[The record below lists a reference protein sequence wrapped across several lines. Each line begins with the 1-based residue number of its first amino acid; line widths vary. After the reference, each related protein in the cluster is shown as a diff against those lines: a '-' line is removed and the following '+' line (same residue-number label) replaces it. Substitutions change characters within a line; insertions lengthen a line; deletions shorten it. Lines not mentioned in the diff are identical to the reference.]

1 MKSFHE
7 RVKFTLTPAP
17 RTPSSRPSDGDKL
30 AMRTRTPLAPEPA
43 AWHSESSDDSVV
55 HSPHRARSGSPLRR
69 NASRTHIALEVNL
82 KADDSAA
89 HRENSAHSQ
98 PQHVYSATPSKNKNR
113 FISFP
118 APVLGKIGA
127 GGPDLEDL
135 MIIDS
140 QCTQRHWRAYT
151 CGRIAH
157 VVVGISVVL
166 LLFLFTSPAGSLAPV
181 SQPSIVSSR
190 ATVSS
195 PAPSLLPS
203 STRTLPLKMLTV
215 CTGNTCRSPMMLI
228 LLKAELQ
235 RLGLKELVEVDSA
248 GTGPRAAE
256 HRPASV
262 HARTLFPVLRDHR
275 SKSIGVLRMSAY
287 DHIFCMT
294 PAHKVS
300 VLEQCFSETSS
311 TIEPAP
317 LKGMPAPDPRTQ
329 QNRSCEQRVT
339 VYPGEG
345 GLSDPYNKTLS
356 EYQECAE
363 KLRVWVAEVR
373 VLCGCECVRARV
385 CGLGWRACRKRC
397 SPPPSARR
405 LPMQMPAHDAV
416 TFEYAVWHIVRQVL
430 EALRSSLPEPVS
442 LQSPPPVLPRDARDR

>member
-1 MKSFHE
+1 
-7 RVKFTLTPAP
+7 
-17 RTPSSRPSDGDKL
+17 
-30 AMRTRTPLAPEPA
+30 MRTRTPLTLEPA
-43 AWHSESSDDSVV
+43 AWHSDKESSDESVV
-55 HSPHRARSGSPLRR
+55 HSPHRARFAELEQHHRSCSPLRR
-69 NASRTHIALEVNL
+69 NASRTHISLEVNL

-195 PAPSLLPS
+195 PAPSSLPS
-203 STRTLPLKMLTV
+203 STHTLPLKMLTV

-235 RLGLKELVEVDSA
+235 RLGLKELVEVESA

-262 HARTLFPVLRDHR
+262 HARTLFPALRDHR

-294 PAHKVS
+294 PAHKVA

-317 LKGMPAPDPRTQ
+317 LKEMPAPDLRTQ

-373 VLCGCECVRARV
+373 VSSGCECVCARV
-385 CGLGWRACRKRC
+385 CGLGWRARRKRC
-397 SPPPSARR
+397 LPPPSARR
-405 LPMQMPAHDAV
+405 LCVQMPAHDAV
-416 TFEYAVWHIVRQVL
+416 TFGHAVRHIVRQVL
-430 EALRSSLPEPVS
+430 EALRSSLPAPVS
-442 LQSPPPVLPRDARDR
+442 LQSPPPALPRDARDR

>member
-1 MKSFHE
+1 
-7 RVKFTLTPAP
+7 
-17 RTPSSRPSDGDKL
+17 
-30 AMRTRTPLAPEPA
+30 MRTRTPLTLEPA
-43 AWHSESSDDSVV
+43 AWHSDKESSDESVV
-55 HSPHRARSGSPLRR
+55 HSPHRARFAELEQHHRSCSPLRR
-69 NASRTHIALEVNL
+69 NASRTHISLEVNL

-118 APVLGKIGA
+118 KMSA

-135 MIIDS
+135 LIDS
-140 QCTQRHWRAYT
+140 HCTQRRAYT

-195 PAPSLLPS
+195 PAPSSLPS
-203 STRTLPLKMLTV
+203 STHTLPLKMLTV

-235 RLGLKELVEVDSA
+235 RLGLKELVEVESA

-262 HARTLFPVLRDHR
+262 HARTLFPALRDHR

-294 PAHKVS
+294 PAHKVA
-300 VLEQCFSETSS
+300 VVEQCFSETGS
-311 TIEPAP
+311 TIEPARAGS
-317 LKGMPAPDPRTQ
+317 KEMPTPDPRAQ
-329 QNRSCEQRVT
+329 QNRSCEQRVM

-416 TFEYAVWHIVRQVL
+416 TFEYAVRHIVRQVL